1 MARVAPLPLDQLNAE
16 QRALYDSIAAVGR
29 SAARGPFS
37 VMLRSPAIGEK
48 FADLVT
54 FFHSETGMKMAH
66 KELAILTI
74 ARLHTAQY
82 EWHAHEKRALD
93 SGVPGSVVEALRRRE
108 TPDFADPELALV
120 HALTTEIIETRAL
133 GDETYASAVAAWGED
148 SVVELIS
155 QIATYVAI
163 ALFLVVFQIGIP
175 DGKPDPLPA

>member
-1 MARVAPLPLDQLNAE
+1 MARVEPLPLEQLNAE
-16 QRALYDSIAAVGR
+16 QRTLYDAIAATGR

-37 VMLRSPAIGEK
+37 VLIRAPEIAER

-54 FFHSETGMKMAH
+54 IFHSETGMKMAL

-82 EWHAHEKRALD
+82 EWYAHEKRALD
-93 SGVPGSVVEALRRRE
+93 AGVPKAAVEALRRRE
-108 TPDFADPELALV
+108 TPDFDDPEQALV
-120 HALTTEIIETRAL
+120 HALTTEIIETRDL
-133 GDETYASAVAAWGED
+133 SDDTYAKAVEAWGED
-148 SVVELIS
+148 AVIELMS

-163 ALFLVVFQIGIP
+163 ALFLVVYRVGIP